1 MSFEASWKAARYH
14 EKSVLASRT
23 RIKMAQGI
31 AAMKGVNVKDPLWW
45 VSPQFRD
52 KVIDLDGLFEFPAG
66 SLKVVGQGQ
75 EAADAP
81 VFIEHGEFSTL
92 GAMLFMINGHRPGPV
107 KGFYV
112 VVQAKQGEAWCVG
125 QLHADSVTPLRV
137 FADKLYD
144 SEAAARRAAERMR
157 LDEWGNK
164 PPHMT

>member
-1 MSFEASWKAARYH
+1 MN
-14 EKSVLASRT
+14 SV
-23 RIKMAQGI
+23 K
-31 AAMKGVNVKDPLWW
+31 VKDPLWW

-66 SLKVVGQGQ
+66 SVKLVEQDHQ
-75 EAADAP
+75 TADEP
-81 VFIEHGEFSTL
+81 VLIEHGDFSTL

-112 VVQAKQGEAWCVG
+112 VVQAKRGEAWCVG

-144 SEAAARRAAERMR
+144 SEDAARRAAERMR
-157 LDEWGNK
+157 LDEWGNR
-164 PPHMT
+164 PPRMA